1 MIEFIEKYMLVL
13 AIIIAIVFI
22 LSLRYENIVVGK
34 RVLMDFNDKTKKK
47 KYIFHQRINLLLYDV
62 IVIAAYFFPEFRKS
76 EYISICVLIV
86 LLRGIYLNKK
96 YLNRWKARK

>member
-47 KYIFHQRINLLLYDV
+47 KYIFS
-62 IVIAAYFFPEFRKS
+62 AK
-76 EYISICVLIV
+76 
-86 LLRGIYLNKK
+86 NKFITI
-96 YLNRWKARK
+96 